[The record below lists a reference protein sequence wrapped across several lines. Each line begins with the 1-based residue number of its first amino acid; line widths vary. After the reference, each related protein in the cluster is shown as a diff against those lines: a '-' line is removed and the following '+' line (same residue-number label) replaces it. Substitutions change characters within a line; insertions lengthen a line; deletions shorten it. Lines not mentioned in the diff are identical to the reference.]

1 MSDIGPEQVMQL
13 AHKAAVSVA
22 EAAVKVVPA
31 GTEAEAYIA
40 TYQTV
45 FKAVAKT
52 LAKRLENIDET

>member
-1 MSDIGPEQVMQL
+1 MQL

-52 LAKRLENIDET
+52 LAKRLENIDAT